1 MRWNDVNAVAV
12 LLMPADY
19 WRPNCLS

>member
-19 WRPNCLS
+19 WRSNCLS